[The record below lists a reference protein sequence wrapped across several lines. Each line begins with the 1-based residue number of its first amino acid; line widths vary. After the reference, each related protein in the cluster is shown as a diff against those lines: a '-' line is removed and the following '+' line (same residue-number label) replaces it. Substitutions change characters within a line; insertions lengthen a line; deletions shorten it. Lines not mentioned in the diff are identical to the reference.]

1 MSVAHPDFNIKFNIK
16 YLSIYLDSLEKF
28 SIITQEI
35 ITKRTE
41 KKAPILTCTKT
52 TLIDKISDT
61 FDQKPVEAKETIETL
76 IEIIKSTLASGEDIM
91 ISGFGKFQVIDKAP
105 RKGRN
110 PATGDSMILTKR
122 RVVTFKCAGKLK
134 DRMNGTPN

>member
-1 MSVAHPDFNIKFNIK
+1 M
-16 YLSIYLDSLEKF
+16 
-28 SIITQEI
+28 
-35 ITKRTE
+35 
-41 KKAPILTCTKT
+41 TCTKT

-110 PATGDSMILTKR
+110 PATGDSMILNKR
-122 RVVTFKCAGKLK
+122 RVVTFKCVGKLK
-134 DRMNGTPN
+134 YRMNGTPN